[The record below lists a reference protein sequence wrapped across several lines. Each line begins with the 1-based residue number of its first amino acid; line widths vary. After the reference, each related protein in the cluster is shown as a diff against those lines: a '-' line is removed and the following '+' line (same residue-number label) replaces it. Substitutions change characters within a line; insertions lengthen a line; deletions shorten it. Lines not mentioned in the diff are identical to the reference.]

1 MSSNIEDFYFI
12 EGFYIKNETINCTFC
27 IKDTWSYCKCYRR
40 HRRNRVLAPFIL
52 YYIMLCYITL
62 CYVNVMK
69 SASLTN
75 AKEVIPCSLFP
86 RGKSYASTVET
97 KGLLSFKR
105 CWSAAWLL
113 NRDAW
118 LYNLCHFT
126 YPFSLS
132 FLSQILP
139 LCHSSS
145 TVPVSLLN
153 YPT

>member
-1 MSSNIEDFYFI
+1 MKLLIVLSVLKIHEVIVNVTGDMEKI
-12 EGFYIKNETINCTFC
+12 
-27 IKDTWSYCKCYRR
+27 
-40 HRRNRVLAPFIL
+40 VLAPFML

-97 KGLLSFKR
+97 KSLLSFKI

-132 FLSQILP
+132 FLSQIP
-139 LCHSSS
+139 PFCHSSP
-145 TVPVSLLN
+145 TVPVSLLC
-153 YPT
+153 YPTLGIYGVFVLAVPFSQDL